1 MDRLAELNV
10 IAQIENIARTDVV
23 QEAWRVGQPL
33 TLHGWIFGV
42 RDGLLRDLLVSR
54 GGTGEKP

>member
-10 IAQIENIARTDVV
+10 MAQIENIARTDVV
-23 QEAWRVGQPL
+23 QEAWRAGQPL
-33 TLHGWIFGV
+33 TLHGWIFCV

-54 GGTGEKP
+54 SGAGDRP